1 MCASNS
7 GVCVCLQVSDL
18 GSSGSMDSYLMPFAA
33 GYCVQGD
40 YVSLYDNE
48 SEIRNSNSMYYAF
61 IPCKC
66 TKKKSHVS
74 YLIYF
79 IPE

>member
-48 SEIRNSNSMYYAF
+48 SEIRNSNSM
-61 IPCKC
+61 
-66 TKKKSHVS
+66 
-74 YLIYF
+74 
-79 IPE
+79 